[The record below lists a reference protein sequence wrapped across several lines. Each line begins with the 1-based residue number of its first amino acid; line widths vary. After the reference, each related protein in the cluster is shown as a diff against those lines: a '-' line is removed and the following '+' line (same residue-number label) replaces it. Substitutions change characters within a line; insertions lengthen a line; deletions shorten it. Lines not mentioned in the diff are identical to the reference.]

1 MKRRDG
7 SLVMVC
13 VFAIGLIT
21 GCGEGGK
28 KDPGPGGSN
37 YSFSVASGTRVGGT
51 GLGLRGTVE
60 KNLRTNLLDGPA
72 SLCVDQPNFFCV
84 APSALTGKYLSVGLL
99 IQANGAGMQTYFHS
113 DAFSSVTGASE
124 AFDFDAAAPV
134 THTGDIKC
142 CGGTGNLTGE
152 NVYFSDVTYLFGY
165 LDATF
170 QIPYSTTQQSTVSD
184 AMKGNHTVRFVMADN
199 ILSSYKRGDLLYK
212 DSDGTFKWM
221 DQSGNLSATRP
232 ASPITMDT
240 NVVNYTSPFPELVN
254 VSVPIF
260 YSGLSEK
267 VLTSEEKLKETG
279 KTYAFSFDSS
289 SLIIVTKGKDQ
300 LSLLQTPKDLMS
312 ALHLQG
318 MPHTSLTLGQA
329 GTSVLTVQ

>member
-1 MKRRDG
+1 MKLWAW

-13 VFAIGLIT
+13 AAATV
-21 GCGEGGK
+21 GCGEEGK
-28 KDPGPGGSN
+28 DDKGKGGSS
-37 YSFSVASGTRVGGT
+37 YSFSATSGTRIGGS
-51 GLGLRGTVE
+51 GLGLRDESTKE
-60 KNLRTNLLDGPA
+60 HLAYRLNGPA
-72 SLCVDQPNFFCV
+72 SLCIDQPNFFCV
-84 APSALTGKYLSVGLL
+84 APSSLTGKYLSVGLL
-99 IQANGAGMQTYFHS
+99 IQANGSGMQTYFHS
-113 DAFSSVTGASE
+113 DAFSSITGASE
-124 AFDFDAAAPV
+124 AFDFDAKAPV
-134 THTGDIKC
+134 THSGEIKC
-142 CGGTGNLTGE
+142 CGGTGDLTGE

-170 QIPYSTTQQSTVSD
+170 KIPYSTEQQGTVSA
-184 AMKGNHTVRFVMADN
+184 AMKGDHTVRFVMADN
-199 ILSSYKRGDLLYK
+199 IVSSYKRGDLLYK

-240 NVVNYTSPFPELVN
+240 NVVNYTSPFPELAN
-254 VSVPIF
+254 VAVPIF

-289 SLIIVTKGKDQ
+289 SLVVITKGKDM
-300 LSLLQTPKDLMS
+300 LSLMQTVKDLMS